1 MELAIDDMAITAHG
15 PVTAMRPG
23 PPGPA
28 AADLPMISGHS
39 APLDGLRVIG
49 ALAVLITHVG
59 AQTGFSFT
67 GTPAS
72 WVVSRCDVGVS
83 IFFALS
89 GLLLYRPWAQAAIA
103 GRDGP
108 DTRSYLRRRA
118 LRILPA
124 YWIVV
129 ILAMVTLNPGHL
141 RSLITWAQYLLFAQ
155 IYDPHPWWG
164 GTGATGLAQMWSLS
178 IEVSFY
184 LVLPPLAAA
193 LTWVASRGTADPARR
208 ARRLLAGIAV
218 LGLCSYGFCALL
230 FFPSLQL
237 WLGDTLP
244 HQMTWFAAGMALAV
258 VSAWAHA
265 EPEADGPVARLCRT
279 IAGSAGACWL
289 IAAVAFAIAC
299 TPLAGPEFLQLPSL
313 WTTELKTA
321 LYTVV
326 ALALIAP
333 VAFQP
338 ARRTWVAHAL
348 GNPVMSFLGRISY
361 GIFLWQFLVIY
372 AFFAIIGAR
381 DVFQGGSYIWPQVLG
396 ILAVVVAATIAVSA
410 VSYYI
415 IERPAQ
421 RLYRSRR
428 PDRGGLVAADGPG

>member
-1 MELAIDDMAITAHG
+1 MATTAQ
-15 PVTAMRPG
+15 TQ
-23 PPGPA
+23 PPGVRSGVPDLGA
-28 AADLPMISGHS
+28 PDLPMISGHNRS
-39 APLDGLRVIG
+39 LDGVRVVA
-49 ALAVLITHVG
+49 ALAVLVTHVG

-89 GLLLYRPWAQAAIA
+89 GLLLYRPWAQAAIS
-103 GRDGP
+103 GHGGP
-108 DTRSYLRRRA
+108 DTWSYLRRRA

-124 YWIVV
+124 YWVV
-129 ILAMVTLNPGHL
+129 LVLAMVTLNPGHL
-141 RSLITWAQYLLFAQ
+141 RSLVTWAQYLLFAQ
-155 IYDPHPWWG
+155 TYDPHPWWG

-178 IEVSFY
+178 VEVSFY
-184 LVLPPLAAA
+184 LVLPLLGALLARLAR
-193 LTWVASRGTADPARR
+193 LGTTDVGQR
-208 ARRLLAGIAV
+208 ARRLLAGTAV
-218 LGLCSYGFCALL
+218 LGLCSYGFCVLL
-230 FFPSLQL
+230 FYPSLQL

-244 HQMTWFAAGMALAV
+244 HFMTWFAAGMALAV

-265 EPEADGPVARLCRT
+265 EPAADGPVGRFCRT
-279 IAGSAGACWL
+279 IADSAGACWL
-289 IAAVAFAIAC
+289 IAALAFAIAC
-299 TPLAGPEFLQLPSL
+299 TPLAGPEFLEIPSL
-313 WTTELKTA
+313 WTTAAKTA

-338 ARRTWVAHAL
+338 TRRTWVAQAL

-372 AFFAIIGAR
+372 AFFALIHAR
-381 DVFQGGSYIWPQVLG
+381 DVFDGGYYIWPQVVA

-410 VSYYI
+410 VSYYV
-415 IERPAQ
+415 IELPAQ

-428 PDRGGLVAADGPG
+428 PARTGRLAAGPAE